1 MYRLAFYVFVFFFAA
16 TLISALFMHTS
27 WFPVLY
33 TGIFACQGWVSWR
46 DDETIKRL
54 NARLDALLP
63 DREENK

>member
-1 MYRLAFYVFVFFFAA
+1 MHRLAFYVFVLCFAVA
-16 TLISALFMHTS
+16 LINALFLHSS
-27 WFPVLY
+27 WVPVLY

-63 DREENK
+63 DQEENK